1 MYSPL
6 VIEHFSN
13 PSYVGDVPNPDHEF
27 EVGNS
32 VCGDRIRIQLN
43 SESDKVDQ
51 IAFRAW
57 GCATSIATADIFC
70 KSVTGKSYTDIE
82 ARSEGEIRDLLGEL
96 DPPQKHC
103 IDIMMSLHS
112 LLLKNVLKEDA

>member
-13 PSYVGDVPNPDHEF
+13 PSYVGDISNPEHEF

-43 SESDKVDQ
+43 SDAENVDR
-51 IAFRAW
+51 IVFRAW

-70 KSVTGKSYTDIE
+70 KSVAGKSYADIE
-82 ARSEGEIRDLLGEL
+82 ARNEEEIRNLLGEL
-96 DPPQKHC
+96 EPSQKHC

-112 LLLKNVLKEDA
+112 LLLKNTLREDA